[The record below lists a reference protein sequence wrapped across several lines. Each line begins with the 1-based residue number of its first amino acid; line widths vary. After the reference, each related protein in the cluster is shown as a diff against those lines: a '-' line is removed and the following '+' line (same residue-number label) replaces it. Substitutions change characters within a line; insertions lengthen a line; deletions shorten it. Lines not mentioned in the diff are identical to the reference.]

1 MLYVKNIIGDN
12 LRNYI
17 QFKRSPLVESYE
29 WKMYPRKV
37 LTLSKIENTIHYAN
51 DFYDDGDIHRDLLLL
66 ADGFTLYY
74 QDEINA
80 PYLYAW
86 MMIET
91 FITERLGEICQNVKQ
106 NKRLIRI
113 I

>member
-17 QFKRSPLVESYE
+17 QFKRSPLGESYE

-37 LTLSKIENTIHYAN
+37 LTLSKNGIQYTMPMTFMMMVI
-51 DFYDDGDIHRDLLLL
+51 FIVDLLLL

-74 QDEINA
+74 QDEINVA
-80 PYLYAW
+80 YLYAW

-91 FITERLGEICQNVKQ
+91 FLN
-106 NKRLIRI
+106 
-113 I
+113 

>member
-74 QDEINA
+74 QDEINVC
-80 PYLYAW
+80 LSLC
-86 MMIET
+86 MDDD
-91 FITERLGEICQNVKQ
+91 RNLSS
-106 NKRLIRI
+106 
-113 I
+113 